1 MLIHLRLTELLY
13 LNTNIPVNSRVK
25 DRANLRRGLYFC
37 VLYVDIKNDNYSE
50 PQKYEV
56 RISINKGCRD
66 GIYAG
71 HGAGNM
77 QIENLINKST
87 DTKNTDTKTI
97 NDMTAGMRVSDYIKT
112 DSSDNMSKK
121 AAVVGSSNS
130 VDMSD
135 TIYARPQA
143 KNEAG
148 NNDGTDMAENLLND
162 MNQTSENRRNDMI
175 VTASTTTSDDY
186 KAAKDD
192 GYDVIVTETDK
203 IKAVLAKAGVD
214 ISIYGDDLSKEQLTD
229 ITGSQTEA
237 AMLVNQMKAYDIPA
251 TDDNIKAGT
260 DAIDRAKSL
269 TNISNETKAYLVR
282 NNMNPTVSNVYKATY
297 SSSQVQNYKQ
307 KVGITDNVKQLYDDN
322 QYGDKGAESQGK
334 ISDELFEELKPQ
346 LKQILE
352 EVHIDSSDENLNQCR
367 WLIDED
373 IAVTPDNVLLANQID
388 GITAAGENV
397 SSDFYARAVTEA
409 LAMGKKAADATMSQ
423 DGLTFDMA
431 KKACDVLGEA
441 TADDI
446 VTLESDNIPVTIEN
460 LSKLIAARGKDSA
473 ASQVSANK
481 AADNQITDSR
491 EARLVTAQRKLEEA
505 RLSMTAEANLSLIKK
520 GVSIDTEP
528 IERVVELLKQQE
540 NKYYGALFGDS
551 SVEASDD
558 RVRMYNNV
566 CDIFNQM
573 KQQPAY
579 VLTLESADDTV
590 YELYTAGKAMK
601 QSLEAAAS
609 GYETLMTSPRAD
621 MGDSISKAFQNVDDI
636 LKELQ
641 IDTSE
646 SNRRAVRILAYNST
660 DITEDNI
667 KQIKSVDEQVQ
678 RAFSDMTPAV
688 TIEMIKRGISPL
700 DMSMSDISDTARRI
714 KSENPDERDEK
725 FSEFLWKLE
734 KKNEISEEERDSYIG
749 IYRLI
754 SQVEQSDG
762 AVIGSLVN
770 QGADITMKNLLTA
783 VRVRG
788 KSAMDYKVD
797 DTFAGVDSVSSGIKI
812 DSQIESAYH
821 TNCLRDVLDTLSP
834 EKMEFVQYDSW
845 LDMTPEQLRQAVY
858 EADDDNALSEQY
870 ATEQLRQFNQ
880 AVSAPENVYAF
891 LEKYDVKTTAVN
903 LMAAS
908 RLMKNPSETVRNLWE
923 RGDSATAR
931 ALLDETLRRFS
942 ESVKN
947 PKELAQAQE
956 TLADTAEHVMDSM
969 IIEDRHTGS
978 IDLRQ
983 MKLLCSQLRI
993 ASNMSRQEN
1002 YIVPIETADGVTG
1015 MKLRIVRGEDKKG
1028 LVDIFLEDKKCGRVA
1043 AYFEAKEN
1051 SVSAMIVTD
1060 DEQTKK
1066 LFEDNITMFEA
1077 GISDGEQRV
1086 RIDVALEH
1094 DISAK
1099 ESKMSDM
1106 KSNTESDN
1114 ETKKQLD
1121 GSESVQTT
1129 RLYHIAEQFIVN
1141 VQRVIAQDSL

>member
-1 MLIHLRLTELLY
+1 
-13 LNTNIPVNSRVK
+13 
-25 DRANLRRGLYFC
+25 
-37 VLYVDIKNDNYSE
+37 
-50 PQKYEV
+50 
-56 RISINKGCRD
+56 
-66 GIYAG
+66 
-71 HGAGNM
+71 M

-148 NNDGTDMAENLLND
+148 NKDGTDMAENLLND

-214 ISIYGDDLSKEQLTD
+214 ISIYGDDLSREQLTD

-251 TDDNIKAGT
+251 TDDNIKAGI
-260 DAIDRAKSL
+260 DAIDQAKSL

-322 QYGDKGAESQGK
+322 QYGDKGAGSQEK

-352 EVHIDSSDENLNQCR
+352 EAHIDSSDENLNQCR

-409 LAMGKKAADATMSQ
+409 LAMGKKATDATMSQ

-446 VTLESDNIPVTIEN
+446 VTLESDNMPVTIEN

-473 ASQVSANK
+473 ASQASANK
-481 AADNQITDSR
+481 ALDNQITDSR

-540 NKYYGALFGDS
+540 NKYYGALFGES

-579 VLTLESADDTV
+579 VLTMESSDDTV

-678 RAFSDMTPAV
+678 RALNDMTPAV

-797 DTFAGVDSVSSGIKI
+797 DTFAGVDSVSRGIKI

-858 EADDDNALSEQY
+858 EADEDNALSEQY

-880 AVSAPENVYAF
+880 AVSVPENVYAF

-908 RLMKNPSETVRNLWE
+908 RLMKNPSEAVRNLWE

-1015 MKLRIVRGEDKKG
+1015 MKLSIVRGEDKKG
-1028 LVDIFLEDKKCGRVA
+1028 MVDIFLEDKKCGRVA

-1141 VQRVIAQDSL
+1141 AQRVIAQDSL

>member
-1 MLIHLRLTELLY
+1 
-13 LNTNIPVNSRVK
+13 
-25 DRANLRRGLYFC
+25 
-37 VLYVDIKNDNYSE
+37 
-50 PQKYEV
+50 
-56 RISINKGCRD
+56 
-66 GIYAG
+66 
-71 HGAGNM
+71 M

-214 ISIYGDDLSKEQLTD
+214 ISIYGDDLSREQLTD

-297 SSSQVQNYKQ
+297 SNSQVQNYKQ
-307 KVGITDNVKQLYDDN
+307 KVGITDNVKQLY
-322 QYGDKGAESQGK
+322 
-334 ISDELFEELKPQ
+334 EELKPQ

-352 EVHIDSSDENLNQCR
+352 EAHIDSSDENLNQCR

-431 KKACDVLGEA
+431 REVCDVLGEA

-446 VTLESDNIPVTIEN
+446 VTLESDNMPVTIEN

-473 ASQVSANK
+473 ATQASANK
-481 AADNQITDSR
+481 VVDNQITDSR

-540 NKYYGALFGDS
+540 NKYYGALFGES

-601 QSLEAAAS
+601 QSLEAAS

-660 DITEDNI
+660 NITEENI

-688 TIEMIKRGISPL
+688 TLEMIKRGISPL

-783 VRVRG
+783 VRTRG
-788 KSAMDYKVD
+788 KSTMDYKVD
-797 DTFAGVDSVSSGIKI
+797 DTFAGVEGVSKGARI
-812 DSQIESAYH
+812 DEQIESAYH

-834 EKMEFVQYDSW
+834 EKMEFVQDDSW
-845 LDMTPEQLRQAVY
+845 LEMTPEQLRQAVY
-858 EADDDNALSEQY
+858 EADEDNTLSEQY

-880 AVSAPENVYAF
+880 AVSVPESVYAF

-908 RLMKNPSETVRNLWE
+908 RLMKNPSEAVRNLWE

-1099 ESKMSDM
+1099 EPMASDT
-1106 KSNTESDN
+1106 KSATES
-1114 ETKKQLD
+1114 EKQLD
-1121 GSESVQTT
+1121 GSERVQTT

>member
-1 MLIHLRLTELLY
+1 
-13 LNTNIPVNSRVK
+13 
-25 DRANLRRGLYFC
+25 
-37 VLYVDIKNDNYSE
+37 
-50 PQKYEV
+50 
-56 RISINKGCRD
+56 
-66 GIYAG
+66 
-71 HGAGNM
+71 M

-214 ISIYGDDLSKEQLTD
+214 ISIYGDDLSREQLTD

-322 QYGDKGAESQGK
+322 QYGDKGAGSQGK

-346 LKQILE
+346 LKQILNE
-352 EVHIDSSDENLNQCR
+352 NHIDGSDENLNQCR

-373 IAVTPDNVLLANQID
+373 IAVTPDNVLLTNQID

-431 KKACDVLGEA
+431 KKVCDVLGEA
-441 TADDI
+441 TAEDI
-446 VTLESDNIPVTIEN
+446 VTLESDNMPVTIEN

-473 ASQVSANK
+473 ASQASENK
-481 AADNQITDSR
+481 ALDNQITDSR
-491 EARLVTAQRKLEEA
+491 DARLVTAQRKLEEA

-540 NKYYGALFGDS
+540 NKYYGALFGES

-660 DITEDNI
+660 DITEENI

-688 TIEMIKRGISPL
+688 TLEMIKRGISPL
-700 DMSMSDISDTARRI
+700 DMSMSDISDTARQI

-783 VRVRG
+783 VRTRG
-788 KSAMDYKVD
+788 KSTMDYKVD
-797 DTFAGVDSVSSGIKI
+797 DTFAGVEGVSKGARI
-812 DSQIESAYH
+812 DEQIESAYH

-834 EKMEFVQYDSW
+834 EKMEFVQDDSW
-845 LDMTPEQLRQAVY
+845 LEMTPEQLRQAVY
-858 EADDDNALSEQY
+858 EADEDNTLSEQY

-880 AVSAPENVYAF
+880 AVSVPESVYAF

-908 RLMKNPSETVRNLWE
+908 RLMKNPSEAVRNLWE
-923 RGDSATAR
+923 RGNSATAK

-969 IIEDRHTGS
+969 IIEDRRTGS
-978 IDLRQ
+978 LDIRQ

-1015 MKLRIVRGEDKKG
+1015 MKLSIVRGEDKKG

-1043 AYFEAKEN
+1043 AFFEAKEN

-1066 LFEDNITMFEA
+1066 LFEDNITTFES
-1077 GISDGEQRV
+1077 GISDGEQSV
-1086 RIDVALEH
+1086 HIDVALEH

-1121 GSESVQTT
+1121 GSERVQTT

>member
-1 MLIHLRLTELLY
+1 MDNIVEGSETMNIQKFTQKSIEAVNDCEKLAYDYGNQEIEQEHLLVALLSQEDGLIPKLIDKMEINVEHFTENAKRHLAARTKVSGSSAQVYVGNDLNKVLIHAEDEAKAMGDEYVSVEHLFLCLLKYPNKAMKELIKEYGLTRDRFLTALSTVRGNQKVTSDNPEATYDTLEKYGYDMVERARQQKLD
-13 LNTNIPVNSRVK
+13 PVIGRDDEIRNV
-25 DRANLRRGLYFC
+25 
-37 VLYVDIKNDNYSE
+37 
-50 PQKYEV
+50 V
-56 RISINKGCRD
+56 RILSRK
-66 GIYAG
+66 
-71 HGAGNM
+71 
-77 QIENLINKST
+77 
-87 DTKNTDTKTI
+87 TKNNPVLIGEPGVGKT
-97 NDMTAGMRVSDYIKT
+97 
-112 DSSDNMSKK
+112 
-121 AAVVGSSNS
+121 AVVEGLAQRIVKGDVPEGLKDKKLFALDMGSL
-130 VDMSD
+130 
-135 TIYARPQA
+135 IAGA
-143 KNEAG
+143 KYRGEF
-148 NNDGTDMAENLLND
+148 EERL
-162 MNQTSENRRNDMI
+162 
-175 VTASTTTSDDY
+175 
-186 KAAKDD
+186 
-192 GYDVIVTETDK
+192 
-203 IKAVLAKAGVD
+203 KAVLEEVKASEGQIILFIDELHTIVGAGKTDGAMDAGQLLKPMLARGELHCVGATTLDEYREYIEKDAALERRFQPVMVD
-214 ISIYGDDLSKEQLTD
+214 EPTVEDTISILRGLKDRYEVFHGVKITDSALVTAAVLSNRYITD
-229 ITGSQTEA
+229 RF
-237 AMLVNQMKAYDIPA
+237 LPDK
-251 TDDNIKAGT
+251 
-260 DAIDRAKSL
+260 AIDLVDEACAMIKTELDSMPAELDEQNRKIMQL
-269 TNISNETKAYLVR
+269 EIEETALKKETDHL
-282 NNMNPTVSNVYKATY
+282 
-297 SSSQVQNYKQ
+297 SQ
-307 KVGITDNVKQLYDDN
+307 
-322 QYGDKGAESQGK
+322 
-334 ISDELFEELKPQ
+334 
-346 LKQILE
+346 
-352 EVHIDSSDENLNQCR
+352 
-367 WLIDED
+367 
-373 IAVTPDNVLLANQID
+373 
-388 GITAAGENV
+388 
-397 SSDFYARAVTEA
+397 
-409 LAMGKKAADATMSQ
+409 
-423 DGLTFDMA
+423 
-431 KKACDVLGEA
+431 
-441 TADDI
+441 
-446 VTLESDNIPVTIEN
+446 
-460 LSKLIAARGKDSA
+460 
-473 ASQVSANK
+473 
-481 AADNQITDSR
+481 DSR

-540 NKYYGALFGDS
+540 NKYYGALFGES

-601 QSLEAAAS
+601 QSLEAVAS

-797 DTFAGVDSVSSGIKI
+797 DTFAGVDSVSRGIKI

-834 EKMEFVQYDSW
+834 EKMEFVQDDSW
-845 LDMTPEQLRQAVY
+845 LEMTPEQLRQAVY
-858 EADDDNALSEQY
+858 EANEDNALSEQY

-908 RLMKNPSETVRNLWE
+908 RLMKNPSEAVRNLWE

-1099 ESKMSDM
+1099 ESKMSD
-1106 KSNTESDN
+1106 N

>member
-1 MLIHLRLTELLY
+1 
-13 LNTNIPVNSRVK
+13 
-25 DRANLRRGLYFC
+25 
-37 VLYVDIKNDNYSE
+37 
-50 PQKYEV
+50 
-56 RISINKGCRD
+56 
-66 GIYAG
+66 
-71 HGAGNM
+71 M

-214 ISIYGDDLSKEQLTD
+214 ISIYGDDLSREQLTD

-322 QYGDKGAESQGK
+322 QYGDKGAGSRGK

-352 EVHIDSSDENLNQCR
+352 EAHIDSSDENLNQCR

-373 IAVTPDNVLLANQID
+373 IAVTPDNVLLANQVDCIN
-388 GITAAGENV
+388 AAGENV

-409 LAMGKKAADATMSQ
+409 LAMGKKATDATMSQ
-423 DGLTFDMA
+423 DALTFDMA

-473 ASQVSANK
+473 ASQASANK

-540 NKYYGALFGDS
+540 NKYYGALFGES

-621 MGDSISKAFQNVDDI
+621 MGDSMSKAFQNVDDI

-700 DMSMSDISDTARRI
+700 DMSMSDISETARRI

-734 KKNEISEEERDSYIG
+734 KKNEISEKERDSYIG

-797 DTFAGVDSVSSGIKI
+797 DTFAGVDSVSRGIKI

-834 EKMEFVQYDSW
+834 EKMEFVQDDSW
-845 LDMTPEQLRQAVY
+845 LEMTPEQLRQAVY
-858 EADDDNALSEQY
+858 EANEDNALSEQY

-880 AVSAPENVYAF
+880 AVSVPENVYAF

-908 RLMKNPSETVRNLWE
+908 RLMKNPSEAVRNLWE

-1015 MKLRIVRGEDKKG
+1015 MKLSIVRGEDKKG
-1028 LVDIFLEDKKCGRVA
+1028 MVDIFLEDKKCGRVA

>member
-1 MLIHLRLTELLY
+1 
-13 LNTNIPVNSRVK
+13 
-25 DRANLRRGLYFC
+25 
-37 VLYVDIKNDNYSE
+37 
-50 PQKYEV
+50 
-56 RISINKGCRD
+56 
-66 GIYAG
+66 
-71 HGAGNM
+71 M

-148 NNDGTDMAENLLND
+148 NNDDTDMAENLLND

-908 RLMKNPSETVRNLWE
+908 RLMKNPSEAVRNLWE

-1015 MKLRIVRGEDKKG
+1015 MKLSIVRGEDKKG
-1028 LVDIFLEDKKCGRVA
+1028 MVDIFLEDKKCGRVA

>member
-1 MLIHLRLTELLY
+1 
-13 LNTNIPVNSRVK
+13 
-25 DRANLRRGLYFC
+25 
-37 VLYVDIKNDNYSE
+37 
-50 PQKYEV
+50 
-56 RISINKGCRD
+56 
-66 GIYAG
+66 
-71 HGAGNM
+71 M

-214 ISIYGDDLSKEQLTD
+214 ISIYGDDLSRQQLTD

-260 DAIDRAKSL
+260 DAIDRAKSI

-307 KVGITDNVKQLYDDN
+307 KVGITDNVKQLY
-322 QYGDKGAESQGK
+322 
-334 ISDELFEELKPQ
+334 EELKPQ

-352 EVHIDSSDENLNQCR
+352 EAHIDSSDENLNQCR

-431 KKACDVLGEA
+431 REVCDVLSEA
-441 TADDI
+441 TAEDI
-446 VTLESDNIPVTIEN
+446 VTLESDNMPVTIEN
-460 LSKLIAARGKDSA
+460 LSKLIAARGKDGA
-473 ASQVSANK
+473 ASQASANK
-481 AADNQITDSR
+481 ALDNQITDSR

-540 NKYYGALFGDS
+540 NKYYGALFGES

-579 VLTLESADDTV
+579 VLTLESSDDTV

-601 QSLEAAAS
+601 QSLEAAS

-641 IDTSE
+641 IETSE

-660 DITEDNI
+660 NITEENI
-667 KQIKSVDEQVQ
+667 KQIKSIDEQVQ

-688 TIEMIKRGISPL
+688 TLEMIKRGISPL
-700 DMSMSDISDTARRI
+700 DMSMSDISDTARQI
-714 KSENPDERDEK
+714 KSENHDERDEK

-797 DTFAGVDSVSSGIKI
+797 DTFAGVDSVSRGIKI
-812 DSQIESAYH
+812 DSQIESAYQA
-821 TNCLRDVLDTLSP
+821 NCLRDVLDTLSP
-834 EKMEFVQYDSW
+834 EKMEFVQDDSW
-845 LDMTPEQLRQAVY
+845 LEMTPEQLRQAVY
-858 EADDDNALSEQY
+858 EADEDNTLSEQY

-880 AVSAPENVYAF
+880 AVSVPENVYAF

-908 RLMKNPSETVRNLWE
+908 RLMKNPSEAVRNLWE

-931 ALLDETLRRFS
+931 ALLDETPRRFS

-978 IDLRQ
+978 IDIRQ

-1121 GSESVQTT
+1121 GGESVQTT

>member
-1 MLIHLRLTELLY
+1 
-13 LNTNIPVNSRVK
+13 
-25 DRANLRRGLYFC
+25 
-37 VLYVDIKNDNYSE
+37 
-50 PQKYEV
+50 
-56 RISINKGCRD
+56 
-66 GIYAG
+66 
-71 HGAGNM
+71 M

-148 NNDGTDMAENLLND
+148 NKDGTDMAENLLND

-214 ISIYGDDLSKEQLTD
+214 ISIYGDDLSREQLTD

-282 NNMNPTVSNVYKATY
+282 NNMNPTISNVYKATY

-322 QYGDKGAESQGK
+322 QYGDKGAGSQGK

-346 LKQILE
+346 LKQILDDA
-352 EVHIDSSDENLNQCR
+352 HIDSSDENLNQCR

-397 SSDFYARAVTEA
+397 GSDFYARAVTEA
-409 LAMGKKAADATMSQ
+409 LAMGKKATDATMSQ

-446 VTLESDNIPVTIEN
+446 VTLESDNMPVTIEN

-473 ASQVSANK
+473 ASQASANK
-481 AADNQITDSR
+481 ALDNQITDSR

-528 IERVVELLKQQE
+528 IERVVELLRQQE
-540 NKYYGALFGDS
+540 NKYYGALFGES

-678 RAFSDMTPAV
+678 RAFSDMTPAL
-688 TIEMIKRGISPL
+688 TLEMIKRGISPL
-700 DMSMSDISDTARRI
+700 DMSMSDISDTARQI

-797 DTFAGVDSVSSGIKI
+797 DTFAGVDSVSRGIKI

-834 EKMEFVQYDSW
+834 EKMEFVKYDSW

-858 EADDDNALSEQY
+858 EANEDSALSEQY
-870 ATEQLRQFNQ
+870 ATEKLRQFNQ

-891 LEKYDVKTTAVN
+891 LEKYDVKTTAEN

-908 RLMKNPSETVRNLWE
+908 RLMKNPSEAVRNLWE

-978 IDLRQ
+978 IDIRQ

-1015 MKLRIVRGEDKKG
+1015 MKLSIVRGEDKKG

-1099 ESKMSDM
+1099 ESKMSD
-1106 KSNTESDN
+1106 N

-1141 VQRVIAQDSL
+1141 AQRVIAQDSL

>member
-1 MLIHLRLTELLY
+1 
-13 LNTNIPVNSRVK
+13 
-25 DRANLRRGLYFC
+25 
-37 VLYVDIKNDNYSE
+37 
-50 PQKYEV
+50 
-56 RISINKGCRD
+56 
-66 GIYAG
+66 
-71 HGAGNM
+71 M

-97 NDMTAGMRVSDYIKT
+97 NDMTAGMRISDYIKT

-214 ISIYGDDLSKEQLTD
+214 ISIYGDDLSREQLTD

-260 DAIDRAKSL
+260 DAIDRAKSI

-307 KVGITDNVKQLYDDN
+307 KVGITDNVKQLY
-322 QYGDKGAESQGK
+322 
-334 ISDELFEELKPQ
+334 EELKPQ

-352 EVHIDSSDENLNQCR
+352 EAHIDSSDENLNQCR

-431 KKACDVLGEA
+431 REVCDVLSEA
-441 TADDI
+441 TAEDI
-446 VTLESDNIPVTIEN
+446 VTLESDNMPVTIEN
-460 LSKLIAARGKDSA
+460 LSKLIAARGKDGA
-473 ASQVSANK
+473 ASQASANK
-481 AADNQITDSR
+481 ALDNQITDSR

-540 NKYYGALFGDS
+540 NKYYGALFGES

-579 VLTLESADDTV
+579 VLTLESSDDTV

-601 QSLEAAAS
+601 QSLEAAS

-641 IDTSE
+641 IETSE

-660 DITEDNI
+660 NITEENI
-667 KQIKSVDEQVQ
+667 KQIKSIDEQVQ

-688 TIEMIKRGISPL
+688 TLEMIKRGISPL
-700 DMSMSDISDTARRI
+700 DMSMSDISDTARQI
-714 KSENPDERDEK
+714 KSENHDERDEK

-797 DTFAGVDSVSSGIKI
+797 DTFAGVDSVSRGIKI
-812 DSQIESAYH
+812 DSQIESAYQA
-821 TNCLRDVLDTLSP
+821 NCLRDVLDTLSP
-834 EKMEFVQYDSW
+834 EKMEFVQDDSW

-858 EADDDNALSEQY
+858 EADEDNTLSEQY

-880 AVSAPENVYAF
+880 AVSVPENVYAF

-908 RLMKNPSETVRNLWE
+908 RLMKNPSEAVRNLWE

-978 IDLRQ
+978 IDIRQ

-1121 GSESVQTT
+1121 GGESVQTT

>member
-1 MLIHLRLTELLY
+1 
-13 LNTNIPVNSRVK
+13 
-25 DRANLRRGLYFC
+25 
-37 VLYVDIKNDNYSE
+37 
-50 PQKYEV
+50 
-56 RISINKGCRD
+56 
-66 GIYAG
+66 
-71 HGAGNM
+71 M

-135 TIYARPQA
+135 TIYARPQV

-214 ISIYGDDLSKEQLTD
+214 ISIYGDDLSREQLTD

-260 DAIDRAKSL
+260 DAIDRAKSI

-322 QYGDKGAESQGK
+322 QYGDKGAGSQGK
-334 ISDELFEELKPQ
+334 ISDELFDELKPQ

-352 EVHIDSSDENLNQCR
+352 EAHIDSSDENLNQCR

-409 LAMGKKAADATMSQ
+409 LAMGKKATDATMSQ

-473 ASQVSANK
+473 ASQASANK

-700 DMSMSDISDTARRI
+700 DMSMSDISETARRI
-714 KSENPDERDEK
+714 KSENPDEKDEK

-797 DTFAGVDSVSSGIKI
+797 DTFAGVDSVSRGIKI

-858 EADDDNALSEQY
+858 EADEDSALSEQY
-870 ATEQLRQFNQ
+870 ATEKLRQFNQ
-880 AVSAPENVYAF
+880 AVSAHENVYAF

-908 RLMKNPSETVRNLWE
+908 RLMKNPSEAVRNLWE

-1015 MKLRIVRGEDKKG
+1015 MKLRIVRGEDKRG

-1099 ESKMSDM
+1099 ESKMSD
-1106 KSNTESDN
+1106 N

>member
-1 MLIHLRLTELLY
+1 
-13 LNTNIPVNSRVK
+13 
-25 DRANLRRGLYFC
+25 
-37 VLYVDIKNDNYSE
+37 
-50 PQKYEV
+50 
-56 RISINKGCRD
+56 
-66 GIYAG
+66 
-71 HGAGNM
+71 M

-97 NDMTAGMRVSDYIKT
+97 NDMTTGMRVSDYIKT

-148 NNDGTDMAENLLND
+148 NSDDTDMAENLLND

-307 KVGITDNVKQLYDDN
+307 KVGITDNVKQLY
-322 QYGDKGAESQGK
+322 
-334 ISDELFEELKPQ
+334 EELKPQ

-352 EVHIDSSDENLNQCR
+352 EAHIDSSDENLNQCR

-431 KKACDVLGEA
+431 REVCDVLSEA
-441 TADDI
+441 TAEDI
-446 VTLESDNIPVTIEN
+446 VTLESDNMPVTIEN
-460 LSKLIAARGKDSA
+460 LSKLIAARGKDGA
-473 ASQVSANK
+473 ASQASANK
-481 AADNQITDSR
+481 ALDNQITDSR

-540 NKYYGALFGDS
+540 NKYYGALFGES

-579 VLTLESADDTV
+579 VLTLESSDDTV

-601 QSLEAAAS
+601 QSLEAAS

-641 IDTSE
+641 IETSE

-660 DITEDNI
+660 NITEENI
-667 KQIKSVDEQVQ
+667 KQIKSIDEQVQ

-688 TIEMIKRGISPL
+688 TLEMIKRGISPL
-700 DMSMSDISDTARRI
+700 DMSMSDISDTARQI
-714 KSENPDERDEK
+714 KSENHDERDEK

-797 DTFAGVDSVSSGIKI
+797 DTFAGVDSVSRGIKI
-812 DSQIESAYH
+812 DSQIESAYQA
-821 TNCLRDVLDTLSP
+821 NCLRDVLDTLSP
-834 EKMEFVQYDSW
+834 EKMEFVQDDSW
-845 LDMTPEQLRQAVY
+845 LEMTPEQLRQAVY
-858 EADDDNALSEQY
+858 EADEDNTLSEQY

-880 AVSAPENVYAF
+880 AVSVPENVYAF

-908 RLMKNPSETVRNLWE
+908 RLMKNPSEAVRNLWE

-978 IDLRQ
+978 IDIRQ

-1121 GSESVQTT
+1121 GGESVQTT

>member
-1 MLIHLRLTELLY
+1 
-13 LNTNIPVNSRVK
+13 
-25 DRANLRRGLYFC
+25 
-37 VLYVDIKNDNYSE
+37 
-50 PQKYEV
+50 
-56 RISINKGCRD
+56 
-66 GIYAG
+66 
-71 HGAGNM
+71 M

-214 ISIYGDDLSKEQLTD
+214 ISIYGDDLSREQLTD

-260 DAIDRAKSL
+260 DAIDRAKSI

-307 KVGITDNVKQLYDDN
+307 KVGITDNVKQLY
-322 QYGDKGAESQGK
+322 
-334 ISDELFEELKPQ
+334 EELKPQ

-352 EVHIDSSDENLNQCR
+352 EAHIDSSDENLNQCR

-431 KKACDVLGEA
+431 REVCDVLSEA
-441 TADDI
+441 TAEDI
-446 VTLESDNIPVTIEN
+446 VTLESDNMPVTIEN
-460 LSKLIAARGKDSA
+460 LSKLIAARGKDGA
-473 ASQVSANK
+473 ASQASANK
-481 AADNQITDSR
+481 ALDNQITDSR

-540 NKYYGALFGDS
+540 NKYYGALFGES

-579 VLTLESADDTV
+579 VLTLESSDDTV

-601 QSLEAAAS
+601 QSLEAAS

-641 IDTSE
+641 IETSE

-660 DITEDNI
+660 NITEENI
-667 KQIKSVDEQVQ
+667 KQIKSIDEQVQ

-688 TIEMIKRGISPL
+688 TLEMIKRGISPL
-700 DMSMSDISDTARRI
+700 DMSMSDISDTARQI
-714 KSENPDERDEK
+714 KSENHDERDEK

-797 DTFAGVDSVSSGIKI
+797 DTFAGVDSVSRGIKI
-812 DSQIESAYH
+812 DSQIESAYQA
-821 TNCLRDVLDTLSP
+821 NCLRDVLDTLSP
-834 EKMEFVQYDSW
+834 EKMEFVQDDSW
-845 LDMTPEQLRQAVY
+845 LEMTPEQLRQAVY
-858 EADDDNALSEQY
+858 EADEDNTLSEQY

-880 AVSAPENVYAF
+880 AVSVPENVYAF

-908 RLMKNPSETVRNLWE
+908 RLMKNPSEAVRNLWE
-923 RGDSATAR
+923 HGDSATAR

-969 IIEDRHTGS
+969 IIEDRRTGS
-978 IDLRQ
+978 LDIRQ

-993 ASNMSRQEN
+993 ASSMSRQEN

-1015 MKLRIVRGEDKKG
+1015 MKLSIVRGEDKKG

-1141 VQRVIAQDSL
+1141 AQRVIAQDSL

>member
-1 MLIHLRLTELLY
+1 
-13 LNTNIPVNSRVK
+13 
-25 DRANLRRGLYFC
+25 
-37 VLYVDIKNDNYSE
+37 
-50 PQKYEV
+50 
-56 RISINKGCRD
+56 
-66 GIYAG
+66 
-71 HGAGNM
+71 M

-214 ISIYGDDLSKEQLTD
+214 ISIYGDDLSREQLTD

-260 DAIDRAKSL
+260 DAIDRAKSI

-307 KVGITDNVKQLYDDN
+307 KVGITDNVKQLY
-322 QYGDKGAESQGK
+322 
-334 ISDELFEELKPQ
+334 EELKPQ

-352 EVHIDSSDENLNQCR
+352 EAHIDSSDENLNQCR

-431 KKACDVLGEA
+431 REVCDVLSEA
-441 TADDI
+441 TAEDI
-446 VTLESDNIPVTIEN
+446 VTLESDNMPVTIEN
-460 LSKLIAARGKDSA
+460 LSKLIAARGKDGA
-473 ASQVSANK
+473 ASQASANK
-481 AADNQITDSR
+481 ALDNQITDSR

-540 NKYYGALFGDS
+540 NKYYGALFGES

-579 VLTLESADDTV
+579 VLTLESSDDTV

-601 QSLEAAAS
+601 QSLEAAS

-641 IDTSE
+641 IETSE

-660 DITEDNI
+660 NITEENI
-667 KQIKSVDEQVQ
+667 KQIKSIDEQVQ

-688 TIEMIKRGISPL
+688 TLEMIKRGISPL
-700 DMSMSDISDTARRI
+700 DMSMSDISDTARQI
-714 KSENPDERDEK
+714 KSENHDERDEK

-797 DTFAGVDSVSSGIKI
+797 DTFAGVDSVSRGIKI
-812 DSQIESAYH
+812 DSQIESAYQA
-821 TNCLRDVLDTLSP
+821 NCLRDVLDTLSP
-834 EKMEFVQYDSW
+834 EKMEFVQDDSW
-845 LDMTPEQLRQAVY
+845 LEMTPEQLRQAVY
-858 EADDDNALSEQY
+858 EADEDNTLSEQY

-880 AVSAPENVYAF
+880 AVSVPENVYAF

-908 RLMKNPSETVRNLWE
+908 RLMKNPSEAVRNLWE

-969 IIEDRHTGS
+969 IIEDRRTGS
-978 IDLRQ
+978 LDIRQ

-1015 MKLRIVRGEDKKG
+1015 MKLSIVRGEDKKG

-1066 LFEDNITMFEA
+1066 LFEDNITTFES
-1077 GISDGEQRV
+1077 GISDGEQSV
-1086 RIDVALEH
+1086 HIDVALEH

-1099 ESKMSDM
+1099 EPMASDT
-1106 KSNTESDN
+1106 KSATES
-1114 ETKKQLD
+1114 EKQPD
-1121 GSESVQTT
+1121 GSERVQTT

>member
-1 MLIHLRLTELLY
+1 MSIY
-13 LNTNIPVNSRVK
+13 K
-25 DRANLRRGLYFC
+25 
-37 VLYVDIKNDNYSE
+37 KDNYSE

-66 GIYAG
+66 GIYAR

-148 NNDGTDMAENLLND
+148 NNDDTDMAENLLND

-214 ISIYGDDLSKEQLTD
+214 ISIYGDDLSRQQLTD

-297 SSSQVQNYKQ
+297 SSSQVQNFKQ

-322 QYGDKGAESQGK
+322 QYGDKGAGSQGK

-346 LKQILE
+346 LKQILDDA
-352 EVHIDSSDENLNQCR
+352 HIDSSDENLNQCR

-409 LAMGKKAADATMSQ
+409 LAMGKKATDATMSQ

-441 TADDI
+441 TAEDI

-460 LSKLIAARGKDSA
+460 LSKLIAARGRDSA
-473 ASQVSANK
+473 ASQASANK

-528 IERVVELLKQQE
+528 IERVVEMLKQQE

-590 YELYTAGKAMK
+590 YELYTAGKEMK

-660 DITEDNI
+660 DITEENI

-678 RAFSDMTPAV
+678 RAFGDMTPAV
-688 TIEMIKRGISPL
+688 TLEMIKRGISPL
-700 DMSMSDISDTARRI
+700 DMSMSDISETARRI

-797 DTFAGVDSVSSGIKI
+797 DTFAGVDSVSRGIKI

-845 LDMTPEQLRQAVY
+845 LEMTPEQLRQAVY
-858 EADDDNALSEQY
+858 EANEDNALSEQY
-870 ATEQLRQFNQ
+870 ATEQLKKFNQ
-880 AVSAPENVYAF
+880 AVSVPENVYAF

-908 RLMKNPSETVRNLWE
+908 RLMKNPSEAVRNLWE

-978 IDLRQ
+978 IDIRQ

-1015 MKLRIVRGEDKKG
+1015 MKLSIVRGEDKKG
-1028 LVDIFLEDKKCGRVA
+1028 LVDIFLEDKKCGRVS

-1066 LFEDNITMFEA
+1066 LFEDNITTFESE
-1077 GISDGEQRV
+1077 ISDGEQSV
-1086 RIDVALEH
+1086 HIDVALEH

>member
-1 MLIHLRLTELLY
+1 
-13 LNTNIPVNSRVK
+13 
-25 DRANLRRGLYFC
+25 
-37 VLYVDIKNDNYSE
+37 
-50 PQKYEV
+50 
-56 RISINKGCRD
+56 
-66 GIYAG
+66 
-71 HGAGNM
+71 M

-143 KNEAG
+143 KNEAR

-214 ISIYGDDLSKEQLTD
+214 ISIYGDDLSREQLTD

-322 QYGDKGAESQGK
+322 QYGDKGAGSQGK

-352 EVHIDSSDENLNQCR
+352 EAHIDSSDENLNQCR

-431 KKACDVLGEA
+431 KKACDVLAEA

-446 VTLESDNIPVTIEN
+446 VTLESDNMPVTIEN

-473 ASQVSANK
+473 ASQASANK
-481 AADNQITDSR
+481 ALDNQIADSR

-540 NKYYGALFGDS
+540 NKYYGALFGES

-714 KSENPDERDEK
+714 KSENLDERDEK

-797 DTFAGVDSVSSGIKI
+797 DTFAGVEGVSKGARI
-812 DSQIESAYH
+812 DEQIESAYH

-845 LDMTPEQLRQAVY
+845 LEMTPEQLRQAVY
-858 EADDDNALSEQY
+858 EADEDNTLSEQY
-870 ATEQLRQFNQ
+870 ATEQLKKFNQ
-880 AVSAPENVYAF
+880 AVSVPENVYAF

-908 RLMKNPSETVRNLWE
+908 RLMKNPSEAVRNLWE
-923 RGDSATAR
+923 RGESATAR

-978 IDLRQ
+978 IDIRQ

-1015 MKLRIVRGEDKKG
+1015 MKLSIVRGEDKKG

-1099 ESKMSDM
+1099 ESKMSD
-1106 KSNTESDN
+1106 N
-1114 ETKKQLD
+1114 EIEKQLD

>member
-1 MLIHLRLTELLY
+1 MSIY
-13 LNTNIPVNSRVK
+13 K
-25 DRANLRRGLYFC
+25 
-37 VLYVDIKNDNYSE
+37 KDNYSE

-148 NNDGTDMAENLLND
+148 NKAGTDMAENLLND

-214 ISIYGDDLSKEQLTD
+214 ISIYGDDLSREQLTD

-260 DAIDRAKSL
+260 DAIDQAKSL

-282 NNMNPTVSNVYKATY
+282 NNMNPTISNVYKATY

-307 KVGITDNVKQLYDDN
+307 KVEITDNVKQLYDDN
-322 QYGDKGAESQGK
+322 QYGDKGAGSQGK

-346 LKQILE
+346 LKQILDE
-352 EVHIDSSDENLNQCR
+352 AHIDSSDENLNQCR

-460 LSKLIAARGKDSA
+460 LSKLIAARDKDSA
-473 ASQVSANK
+473 ASQGSANK
-481 AADNQITDSR
+481 ALDNQITDSR

-505 RLSMTAEANLSLIKK
+505 RLAMTAEANLSLIKK

-528 IERVVELLKQQE
+528 IERVVELLRQQE
-540 NKYYGALFGDS
+540 NKYYGALFGES

-579 VLTLESADDTV
+579 VLTLESSDDTV

-601 QSLEAAAS
+601 QSLEAAS

-660 DITEDNI
+660 NITEENI

-688 TIEMIKRGISPL
+688 TLEMIKRGISPL
-700 DMSMSDISDTARRI
+700 DMSMSDISETARRI

-797 DTFAGVDSVSSGIKI
+797 DTFAGVDSVSRGIKI

-858 EADDDNALSEQY
+858 EANEDNALSEQY

-880 AVSAPENVYAF
+880 AVSVPENVYAF

-908 RLMKNPSETVRNLWE
+908 RLMKNPSEAVRNLWK

-1121 GSESVQTT
+1121 GGESVQTT

>member
-1 MLIHLRLTELLY
+1 
-13 LNTNIPVNSRVK
+13 
-25 DRANLRRGLYFC
+25 
-37 VLYVDIKNDNYSE
+37 
-50 PQKYEV
+50 
-56 RISINKGCRD
+56 
-66 GIYAG
+66 
-71 HGAGNM
+71 M

-214 ISIYGDDLSKEQLTD
+214 ISIYGDDLSREQLTD

-307 KVGITDNVKQLYDDN
+307 KVGITDNVKQLY
-322 QYGDKGAESQGK
+322 
-334 ISDELFEELKPQ
+334 EELKPQ

-352 EVHIDSSDENLNQCR
+352 EAHIDSSDENLNQCR

-431 KKACDVLGEA
+431 REVCDVLSEA
-441 TADDI
+441 TAEDI
-446 VTLESDNIPVTIEN
+446 VTLESDNMPVTIEN
-460 LSKLIAARGKDSA
+460 LSKLIAARGKDGA
-473 ASQVSANK
+473 ASQASANK
-481 AADNQITDSR
+481 ALDNQITDSR

-540 NKYYGALFGDS
+540 NKYYGALFGES

-579 VLTLESADDTV
+579 VLTLESSDDTV

-601 QSLEAAAS
+601 QSLEAAS

-641 IDTSE
+641 IETSE

-660 DITEDNI
+660 NITEENI
-667 KQIKSVDEQVQ
+667 KQIKSIDEQVQ

-688 TIEMIKRGISPL
+688 TLEMIKRGISPL
-700 DMSMSDISDTARRI
+700 DMSMSDISDTARQI
-714 KSENPDERDEK
+714 KSENHDERDEK

-797 DTFAGVDSVSSGIKI
+797 DTFAGVDSVSRGIKI
-812 DSQIESAYH
+812 DSQIESAYQA
-821 TNCLRDVLDTLSP
+821 NCLRDVLDTLSP
-834 EKMEFVQYDSW
+834 EKMEFVQDDSW
-845 LDMTPEQLRQAVY
+845 LEMTPEQLRQAVY
-858 EADDDNALSEQY
+858 EADEDNTLSEQY

-880 AVSAPENVYAF
+880 AVSVPENVYAF

-908 RLMKNPSETVRNLWE
+908 RLMKNPSEAVRNLWE

-978 IDLRQ
+978 IDIRQ

-1121 GSESVQTT
+1121 GGESVQTT

>member
-1 MLIHLRLTELLY
+1 
-13 LNTNIPVNSRVK
+13 
-25 DRANLRRGLYFC
+25 
-37 VLYVDIKNDNYSE
+37 
-50 PQKYEV
+50 
-56 RISINKGCRD
+56 
-66 GIYAG
+66 
-71 HGAGNM
+71 M

-148 NNDGTDMAENLLND
+148 NKDGTYMAENLLND

-186 KAAKDD
+186 KASKDD

-203 IKAVLAKAGVD
+203 IKAVLARAGVD
-214 ISIYGDDLSKEQLTD
+214 ISIYGDDLSRQQLTD

-260 DAIDRAKSL
+260 DAIDRAKSI

-307 KVGITDNVKQLYDDN
+307 KVGITDNVKQLY
-322 QYGDKGAESQGK
+322 
-334 ISDELFEELKPQ
+334 EELKPQ

-352 EVHIDSSDENLNQCR
+352 EAHIDSSDENLNQCR

-431 KKACDVLGEA
+431 REVCDVLSEA
-441 TADDI
+441 TAEDI
-446 VTLESDNIPVTIEN
+446 VTLESDNMLVTIEN
-460 LSKLIAARGKDSA
+460 LSKLIAARGKDGA
-473 ASQVSANK
+473 ASQASANK
-481 AADNQITDSR
+481 ALDNQITDSR

-540 NKYYGALFGDS
+540 NKYYGALFGES

-579 VLTLESADDTV
+579 VLTLESSDDTV

-601 QSLEAAAS
+601 QSLEAAS

-641 IDTSE
+641 IETSE

-660 DITEDNI
+660 NITEENI
-667 KQIKSVDEQVQ
+667 KQIKSIDEQVQ

-688 TIEMIKRGISPL
+688 TLEMIKRGISPL
-700 DMSMSDISDTARRI
+700 DMSMSDISDTARQI
-714 KSENPDERDEK
+714 KSENHDERDEK

-797 DTFAGVDSVSSGIKI
+797 DTFAGVDSVSRGIKI
-812 DSQIESAYH
+812 DSQIESAYQA
-821 TNCLRDVLDTLSP
+821 NCLRDVLDTLSP
-834 EKMEFVQYDSW
+834 EKMEFVQDDGW
-845 LDMTPEQLRQAVY
+845 LEMTPEQLRQAVY
-858 EADDDNALSEQY
+858 EADEDNTLSEQY

-880 AVSAPENVYAF
+880 AVSVPESVYAF

-908 RLMKNPSETVRNLWE
+908 RLMKNPSEAVRNLWE
-923 RGDSATAR
+923 RGNSATAK

-969 IIEDRHTGS
+969 IIEDRRTGS
-978 IDLRQ
+978 LDIRQ

-1015 MKLRIVRGEDKKG
+1015 MKLSIVRGEDKKG

-1066 LFEDNITMFEA
+1066 LFEDNITTFES

>member
-1 MLIHLRLTELLY
+1 
-13 LNTNIPVNSRVK
+13 
-25 DRANLRRGLYFC
+25 
-37 VLYVDIKNDNYSE
+37 
-50 PQKYEV
+50 
-56 RISINKGCRD
+56 
-66 GIYAG
+66 
-71 HGAGNM
+71 M

-214 ISIYGDDLSKEQLTD
+214 ISIYGDDLSREQLTD

-322 QYGDKGAESQGK
+322 QYGDKGAGSRGK

-352 EVHIDSSDENLNQCR
+352 EAHIDSSDENLNQCR

-373 IAVTPDNVLLANQID
+373 IAVTPDNVLLANQVDCIN
-388 GITAAGENV
+388 AAGENV

-409 LAMGKKAADATMSQ
+409 LAMGKKATEATMSQ

-473 ASQVSANK
+473 ASK
-481 AADNQITDSR
+481 ALSDKATDNQITDSR

-540 NKYYGALFGDS
+540 NKYYGALFGES

-579 VLTLESADDTV
+579 VLTLESANDTV

-700 DMSMSDISDTARRI
+700 DMSMSDISETARRI

-797 DTFAGVDSVSSGIKI
+797 DTFAGVDSVSRGIKI

-858 EADDDNALSEQY
+858 EANEDNALSEQY

-880 AVSAPENVYAF
+880 AVSVPENVYAF

-908 RLMKNPSETVRNLWE
+908 RLMKNPSEAVRNLWE

-1015 MKLRIVRGEDKKG
+1015 MKLSIVRGEDKKG
-1028 LVDIFLEDKKCGRVA
+1028 MVDIFLEDKKCGRVA

-1141 VQRVIAQDSL
+1141 AQRVIAQDSL

>member
-1 MLIHLRLTELLY
+1 
-13 LNTNIPVNSRVK
+13 
-25 DRANLRRGLYFC
+25 
-37 VLYVDIKNDNYSE
+37 
-50 PQKYEV
+50 
-56 RISINKGCRD
+56 
-66 GIYAG
+66 
-71 HGAGNM
+71 M

-214 ISIYGDDLSKEQLTD
+214 ISIYGDDLSRQQLTD

-282 NNMNPTVSNVYKATY
+282 NNMNLTVSNVYKATY

-322 QYGDKGAESQGK
+322 QYGDKGAGSQGK

-352 EVHIDSSDENLNQCR
+352 EAHIDSSDENLNQCR

-409 LAMGKKAADATMSQ
+409 LAMGKKATDATMSQ

-473 ASQVSANK
+473 ATRAFANK

-540 NKYYGALFGDS
+540 NKYYGALFGES

-797 DTFAGVDSVSSGIKI
+797 DTFAGVDSVSRGIKI

-858 EADDDNALSEQY
+858 EADEDNALSEQY

-880 AVSAPENVYAF
+880 AVSVPENVYAF

-908 RLMKNPSETVRNLWE
+908 RLMKNPSEAVRNLWE

-947 PKELAQAQE
+947 PKELAKAQE

-1099 ESKMSDM
+1099 ESKMSD
-1106 KSNTESDN
+1106 N
-1114 ETKKQLD
+1114 EIKKQLD

-1141 VQRVIAQDSL
+1141 AQRVIAQDSL

>member
-1 MLIHLRLTELLY
+1 
-13 LNTNIPVNSRVK
+13 
-25 DRANLRRGLYFC
+25 
-37 VLYVDIKNDNYSE
+37 
-50 PQKYEV
+50 
-56 RISINKGCRD
+56 
-66 GIYAG
+66 
-71 HGAGNM
+71 
-77 QIENLINKST
+77 
-87 DTKNTDTKTI
+87 
-97 NDMTAGMRVSDYIKT
+97 
-112 DSSDNMSKK
+112 
-121 AAVVGSSNS
+121 
-130 VDMSD
+130 
-135 TIYARPQA
+135 
-143 KNEAG
+143 
-148 NNDGTDMAENLLND
+148 
-162 MNQTSENRRNDMI
+162 
-175 VTASTTTSDDY
+175 
-186 KAAKDD
+186 
-192 GYDVIVTETDK
+192 
-203 IKAVLAKAGVD
+203 
-214 ISIYGDDLSKEQLTD
+214 
-229 ITGSQTEA
+229 
-237 AMLVNQMKAYDIPA
+237 MLVNQMKAYDIPA

-260 DAIDRAKSL
+260 DAIDRAKSI

-307 KVGITDNVKQLYDDN
+307 KVGITDNVKQLY
-322 QYGDKGAESQGK
+322 
-334 ISDELFEELKPQ
+334 EELKPQ

-352 EVHIDSSDENLNQCR
+352 EAHIDSSDENLNQCR

-431 KKACDVLGEA
+431 REVCDVLSEA
-441 TADDI
+441 TAEDI
-446 VTLESDNIPVTIEN
+446 VTLESDNMPVTIEN
-460 LSKLIAARGKDSA
+460 LSKLIAARGKDGA
-473 ASQVSANK
+473 ASQASANK
-481 AADNQITDSR
+481 ALDNQITDSR

-540 NKYYGALFGDS
+540 NKYYGALFGES

-579 VLTLESADDTV
+579 VLTLESSDDTV

-601 QSLEAAAS
+601 QSLEAAS

-641 IDTSE
+641 IETSE

-660 DITEDNI
+660 NITEENI
-667 KQIKSVDEQVQ
+667 KQIKSIDEQVQ

-688 TIEMIKRGISPL
+688 TLEMIKRGISPL
-700 DMSMSDISDTARRI
+700 DMSMSDISDTARQI
-714 KSENPDERDEK
+714 KSENHDERDEK

-797 DTFAGVDSVSSGIKI
+797 DTFAGVDSVSRGIKI
-812 DSQIESAYH
+812 DSQIESAYQA
-821 TNCLRDVLDTLSP
+821 NCLRDVLDTLSP
-834 EKMEFVQYDSW
+834 EKMEFVQDDSW
-845 LDMTPEQLRQAVY
+845 LEMTPEQLRQAVY
-858 EADDDNALSEQY
+858 EADEDNTLSEQY

-880 AVSAPENVYAF
+880 AVSVPENVYAF

-908 RLMKNPSETVRNLWE
+908 RLMKNPSEAVRNLWE

-978 IDLRQ
+978 IDIRQ

-1121 GSESVQTT
+1121 GGESVQTT

>member
-1 MLIHLRLTELLY
+1 MSIYSKKITIQNHPLTYE
-13 LNTNIPVNSRVK
+13 
-25 DRANLRRGLYFC
+25 
-37 VLYVDIKNDNYSE
+37 
-50 PQKYEV
+50 QK
-56 RISINKGCRD
+56 ISINKGCRD

-148 NNDGTDMAENLLND
+148 NNDGADMAENLLND

-214 ISIYGDDLSKEQLTD
+214 ISIYGDDLSREQLTD

-260 DAIDRAKSL
+260 DAIDRAKSI

-322 QYGDKGAESQGK
+322 QYGDKGAGSQGK
-334 ISDELFEELKPQ
+334 ISDELFDELKPQ

-352 EVHIDSSDENLNQCR
+352 EAHIDSSDENLNQCR

-409 LAMGKKAADATMSQ
+409 LAMGKKATDATMSQ

-473 ASQVSANK
+473 ASQASANK

-700 DMSMSDISDTARRI
+700 DMSMSDISETARRI
-714 KSENPDERDEK
+714 KSENPDEKDEK

-797 DTFAGVDSVSSGIKI
+797 DTFAGVDSVSRGIKI

-858 EADDDNALSEQY
+858 EADEDSALSEQY
-870 ATEQLRQFNQ
+870 ATEKLRQFNQ

-908 RLMKNPSETVRNLWE
+908 RLMKNPSEAVRNLWE

-1015 MKLRIVRGEDKKG
+1015 MKLRIVRGEDKRG

-1099 ESKMSDM
+1099 ESMASDT
-1106 KSNTESDN
+1106 KSATES
-1114 ETKKQLD
+1114 EKQLD

>member
-1 MLIHLRLTELLY
+1 
-13 LNTNIPVNSRVK
+13 
-25 DRANLRRGLYFC
+25 
-37 VLYVDIKNDNYSE
+37 
-50 PQKYEV
+50 
-56 RISINKGCRD
+56 
-66 GIYAG
+66 
-71 HGAGNM
+71 M

-143 KNEAG
+143 KNEAE

-214 ISIYGDDLSKEQLTD
+214 ISIYGDDLSREQLTD

-260 DAIDRAKSL
+260 DAIDRAKSI

-307 KVGITDNVKQLYDDN
+307 KVGITDNVKQLY
-322 QYGDKGAESQGK
+322 
-334 ISDELFEELKPQ
+334 EELKPQ

-352 EVHIDSSDENLNQCR
+352 EAHIDSSDENLNQCR

-431 KKACDVLGEA
+431 REVCDVLSEA
-441 TADDI
+441 TAEDI
-446 VTLESDNIPVTIEN
+446 VTLESDNMPVTIEN
-460 LSKLIAARGKDSA
+460 LSKLIAARGKDGA
-473 ASQVSANK
+473 ASQASANK
-481 AADNQITDSR
+481 ALDNQITDSR

-540 NKYYGALFGDS
+540 NKYYGALFGES

-579 VLTLESADDTV
+579 VLTLESSDDTV

-601 QSLEAAAS
+601 QSLEAAS

-641 IDTSE
+641 IETSE

-660 DITEDNI
+660 NITEENI
-667 KQIKSVDEQVQ
+667 KQIKSIDEQVQ

-688 TIEMIKRGISPL
+688 TLEMIKRGISPL
-700 DMSMSDISDTARRI
+700 DMSMSDISDTARQI
-714 KSENPDERDEK
+714 KSENHDERDEK

-797 DTFAGVDSVSSGIKI
+797 DTFAGVDSVSRGIKI
-812 DSQIESAYH
+812 DSQIESAYQA
-821 TNCLRDVLDTLSP
+821 NCLRDVLDTLSP
-834 EKMEFVQYDSW
+834 EKMEFVQDDSW
-845 LDMTPEQLRQAVY
+845 LEMTPEQLRQAVY
-858 EADDDNALSEQY
+858 EADEDNTLSEQY

-880 AVSAPENVYAF
+880 AVSVPENVYAF

-908 RLMKNPSETVRNLWE
+908 RLMKNPSEAVRNLWE

-978 IDLRQ
+978 IDIRQ

-1121 GSESVQTT
+1121 GGESVQTT

>member
-1 MLIHLRLTELLY
+1 
-13 LNTNIPVNSRVK
+13 
-25 DRANLRRGLYFC
+25 
-37 VLYVDIKNDNYSE
+37 
-50 PQKYEV
+50 
-56 RISINKGCRD
+56 
-66 GIYAG
+66 
-71 HGAGNM
+71 M

-214 ISIYGDDLSKEQLTD
+214 ISIYGDDLSREQLTD

-260 DAIDRAKSL
+260 DAIDRAKSI

-307 KVGITDNVKQLYDDN
+307 KVGITDNVKQLY
-322 QYGDKGAESQGK
+322 
-334 ISDELFEELKPQ
+334 EELKPQ

-352 EVHIDSSDENLNQCR
+352 EAHIDSSDENLNQCR

-431 KKACDVLGEA
+431 REVCDVLSEA
-441 TADDI
+441 TAEDI
-446 VTLESDNIPVTIEN
+446 VTLESDNMPVTIEN
-460 LSKLIAARGKDSA
+460 LSKLIAARGKDGA
-473 ASQVSANK
+473 ASQASANK
-481 AADNQITDSR
+481 ALDNQITDSR

-540 NKYYGALFGDS
+540 NKYYGALFGES

-579 VLTLESADDTV
+579 VLTLESSDDTV

-601 QSLEAAAS
+601 QSLEAAS

-641 IDTSE
+641 IETSE

-660 DITEDNI
+660 NITEENI
-667 KQIKSVDEQVQ
+667 KQIKSIDEQVQ

-688 TIEMIKRGISPL
+688 TLEMIKRGISPL
-700 DMSMSDISDTARRI
+700 DMSMSDISDTARQI
-714 KSENPDERDEK
+714 KSENHDERDEK

-797 DTFAGVDSVSSGIKI
+797 DTFAGVDSVSRGIKI
-812 DSQIESAYH
+812 DSQIESAYQA
-821 TNCLRDVLDTLSP
+821 NCLRDVLDTLSP
-834 EKMEFVQYDSW
+834 EKMEFVQDDSW
-845 LDMTPEQLRQAVY
+845 LEMTPEQLRQAVY
-858 EADDDNALSEQY
+858 EADEDNTLSEQY

-880 AVSAPENVYAF
+880 AVSVPENVYAF

-908 RLMKNPSETVRNLWE
+908 RLMKNPSEAVRNLWE

-978 IDLRQ
+978 IDIRQ

-1002 YIVPIETADGVTG
+1002 YIVPIETADGVKG

-1121 GSESVQTT
+1121 GGESVQTT

>member
-1 MLIHLRLTELLY
+1 
-13 LNTNIPVNSRVK
+13 
-25 DRANLRRGLYFC
+25 
-37 VLYVDIKNDNYSE
+37 
-50 PQKYEV
+50 
-56 RISINKGCRD
+56 
-66 GIYAG
+66 
-71 HGAGNM
+71 M

-148 NNDGTDMAENLLND
+148 NKDGTDMAENLLND

-214 ISIYGDDLSKEQLTD
+214 ISIYGDDLSREQLTD

-282 NNMNPTVSNVYKATY
+282 NNMNPTISNVYKATY

-322 QYGDKGAESQGK
+322 QYGDKGAGSQGK

-352 EVHIDSSDENLNQCR
+352 EAHIDSSDENLNQCR

-473 ASQVSANK
+473 ASQASANK
-481 AADNQITDSR
+481 ALDNQITDSR
-491 EARLVTAQRKLEEA
+491 DARLVTAQRKLEEA

-540 NKYYGALFGDS
+540 NKYYGALFGES

-667 KQIKSVDEQVQ
+667 RQIKSVDEQVQ
-678 RAFSDMTPAV
+678 RALNDMTPAV

-700 DMSMSDISDTARRI
+700 DMSMSDISETARRI

-797 DTFAGVDSVSSGIKI
+797 DTFAGVDSVSRGIKI

-834 EKMEFVQYDSW
+834 EKMEFVQDDSW
-845 LDMTPEQLRQAVY
+845 LEMTPEQLRQAVY
-858 EADDDNALSEQY
+858 EANEDSALSEQY

-880 AVSAPENVYAF
+880 AVSVPENVYAF

-908 RLMKNPSETVRNLWE
+908 RLMKNPSEAVRNLWE

-978 IDLRQ
+978 IDIRQ

-1028 LVDIFLEDKKCGRVA
+1028 LVDIFIEDKKCGRVA

-1099 ESKMSDM
+1099 ESMASDT
-1106 KSNTESDN
+1106 KSATES
-1114 ETKKQLD
+1114 EKQPD

-1141 VQRVIAQDSL
+1141 VQRVIAQDNL

>member
-1 MLIHLRLTELLY
+1 
-13 LNTNIPVNSRVK
+13 
-25 DRANLRRGLYFC
+25 
-37 VLYVDIKNDNYSE
+37 
-50 PQKYEV
+50 
-56 RISINKGCRD
+56 
-66 GIYAG
+66 
-71 HGAGNM
+71 M

-148 NNDGTDMAENLLND
+148 NNDDTDMAENLLND

-214 ISIYGDDLSKEQLTD
+214 ISIYGDDLSRQQLTD

-322 QYGDKGAESQGK
+322 QYGDKGAGSQGK
-334 ISDELFEELKPQ
+334 ISDELFDELKPQ

-352 EVHIDSSDENLNQCR
+352 EAHIDSSDENLNQCR

-373 IAVTPDNVLLANQID
+373 IAVTPDNVLLANQVDCIN
-388 GITAAGENV
+388 AAGENV

-409 LAMGKKAADATMSQ
+409 LAMGKKATDATMSQ
-423 DGLTFDMA
+423 DGLIFDMA

-473 ASQVSANK
+473 ASQGSANK
-481 AADNQITDSR
+481 ALDNQITDSR

-540 NKYYGALFGDS
+540 NKYYGALFGES

-621 MGDSISKAFQNVDDI
+621 MGDSMSKAFQNVDDI

-660 DITEDNI
+660 DITEENI

-700 DMSMSDISDTARRI
+700 DMSMSDISETARRI
-714 KSENPDERDEK
+714 KSENPDEKDEK

-834 EKMEFVQYDSW
+834 EKMEFMQYDSW

-858 EADDDNALSEQY
+858 EADEDNALSEQY

-880 AVSAPENVYAF
+880 AVSVPENVYAF

-908 RLMKNPSETVRNLWE
+908 RLMKNPSEAVRNLWE

-978 IDLRQ
+978 IDIRQ

-1060 DEQTKK
+1060 DEQTKR

-1099 ESKMSDM
+1099 ESKM
-1106 KSNTESDN
+1106 SDN

>member
-1 MLIHLRLTELLY
+1 
-13 LNTNIPVNSRVK
+13 
-25 DRANLRRGLYFC
+25 
-37 VLYVDIKNDNYSE
+37 
-50 PQKYEV
+50 
-56 RISINKGCRD
+56 
-66 GIYAG
+66 
-71 HGAGNM
+71 M

-214 ISIYGDDLSKEQLTD
+214 ISIYGDDLSREQLTD

-260 DAIDRAKSL
+260 DAIDRAKSI

-307 KVGITDNVKQLYDDN
+307 KVGITDNVKQLY
-322 QYGDKGAESQGK
+322 
-334 ISDELFEELKPQ
+334 EELKPQ

-352 EVHIDSSDENLNQCR
+352 EAHIDSSDENLNQCR

-431 KKACDVLGEA
+431 REVCDVLSEA
-441 TADDI
+441 TAEDI
-446 VTLESDNIPVTIEN
+446 VTLESDNMPVTIEN
-460 LSKLIAARGKDSA
+460 LSKLIAARGKDGA
-473 ASQVSANK
+473 ASQASANK
-481 AADNQITDSR
+481 ALDNQITDSR

-540 NKYYGALFGDS
+540 NKYYGALFGES

-579 VLTLESADDTV
+579 VLTLESSDDTV

-601 QSLEAAAS
+601 QSLEAAS

-641 IDTSE
+641 IETSE

-660 DITEDNI
+660 NITEENI
-667 KQIKSVDEQVQ
+667 KQIKSIDEQVQ

-688 TIEMIKRGISPL
+688 TLEMIKRGISPL
-700 DMSMSDISDTARRI
+700 DMSMSDISDTARQI
-714 KSENPDERDEK
+714 KSENHDERDEK

-797 DTFAGVDSVSSGIKI
+797 DTFAGVDSVSRGIKI
-812 DSQIESAYH
+812 DSQIESAYQA
-821 TNCLRDVLDTLSP
+821 NCLRDVLDTLSP
-834 EKMEFVQYDSW
+834 EKMEFVQDDSW
-845 LDMTPEQLRQAVY
+845 LEMTPEQLRQAVY
-858 EADDDNALSEQY
+858 EADEDNTLSEQY

-880 AVSAPENVYAF
+880 AVSVPENVYAF

-908 RLMKNPSETVRNLWE
+908 RLMKNPSEAVRNLWE

-1015 MKLRIVRGEDKKG
+1015 MKLSIVRGEDKKG

-1066 LFEDNITMFEA
+1066 LFEDNITTFES
-1077 GISDGEQRV
+1077 GISDGEQSV
-1086 RIDVALEH
+1086 HIDVALEH

-1099 ESKMSDM
+1099 EPMASDT
-1106 KSNTESDN
+1106 KSATES
-1114 ETKKQLD
+1114 EKQPD
-1121 GSESVQTT
+1121 GSERVQTT

>member
-1 MLIHLRLTELLY
+1 
-13 LNTNIPVNSRVK
+13 
-25 DRANLRRGLYFC
+25 
-37 VLYVDIKNDNYSE
+37 
-50 PQKYEV
+50 
-56 RISINKGCRD
+56 
-66 GIYAG
+66 
-71 HGAGNM
+71 M

-162 MNQTSENRRNDMI
+162 MNQTSKNRRNDMI

-214 ISIYGDDLSKEQLTD
+214 ISIYGDDLSRQQLTD

-237 AMLVNQMKAYDIPA
+237 AMLINQMKAYDIPA

-297 SSSQVQNYKQ
+297 SSSQVQDYRQ
-307 KVGITDNVKQLYDDN
+307 KTKMT
-322 QYGDKGAESQGK
+322 E

-352 EVHIDSSDENLNQCR
+352 EAHIDSSDENLNQCR

-373 IAVTPDNVLLANQID
+373 IAVTPDNVLLANQVDCIN
-388 GITAAGENV
+388 AAEENV

-409 LAMGKKAADATMSQ
+409 LAMGKKATDATMSQ

-460 LSKLIAARGKDSA
+460 LSKLIAARGRDSA
-473 ASQVSANK
+473 ASQASANK
-481 AADNQITDSR
+481 ALDNQITDSR

-528 IERVVELLKQQE
+528 IERVVEMLKQQE

-646 SNRRAVRILAYNST
+646 SNRRAVRILAYNSI

-700 DMSMSDISDTARRI
+700 DMSMSDISDTARQI
-714 KSENPDERDEK
+714 KSENNDERDEK

-762 AVIGSLVN
+762 AVR
-770 QGADITMKNLLTA
+770 T
-783 VRVRG
+783 RG
-788 KSAMDYKVD
+788 KSTMDYKVD
-797 DTFAGVDSVSSGIKI
+797 DTFAGVEGVSKGARI
-812 DSQIESAYH
+812 DEQIESAYQA
-821 TNCLRDVLDTLSP
+821 NCLRDVLDTLSP
-834 EKMEFVQYDSW
+834 EKMEFVQDDGW
-845 LDMTPEQLRQAVY
+845 LEMTPEQLRQAVY
-858 EADDDNALSEQY
+858 EADEDNTLSEQY

-880 AVSAPENVYAF
+880 AVSVPENVYAF

-908 RLMKNPSETVRNLWE
+908 RLMKNPSEAVRNLWE
-923 RGDSATAR
+923 HGDSATAR

-969 IIEDRHTGS
+969 IIEDRRTGS
-978 IDLRQ
+978 LDIRQ

-993 ASNMSRQEN
+993 ASSMSRQEN

-1015 MKLRIVRGEDKKG
+1015 MKLSIVRGEDKKG

-1066 LFEDNITMFEA
+1066 LFEDNITTFESE
-1077 GISDGEQRV
+1077 ISDGEQSV
-1086 RIDVALEH
+1086 HIDVALEH

-1099 ESKMSDM
+1099 EPMASDT
-1106 KSNTESDN
+1106 KSATES
-1114 ETKKQLD
+1114 EKQLD
-1121 GSESVQTT
+1121 GSERVQTT

>member
-1 MLIHLRLTELLY
+1 
-13 LNTNIPVNSRVK
+13 
-25 DRANLRRGLYFC
+25 
-37 VLYVDIKNDNYSE
+37 
-50 PQKYEV
+50 
-56 RISINKGCRD
+56 
-66 GIYAG
+66 
-71 HGAGNM
+71 M

-148 NNDGTDMAENLLND
+148 NKDGTDMAENLLND

-214 ISIYGDDLSKEQLTD
+214 ISIYGDDLSREQLTD

-322 QYGDKGAESQGK
+322 QYGDKGAGSQGK
-334 ISDELFEELKPQ
+334 ISDELFDELKPQ

-352 EVHIDSSDENLNQCR
+352 EAHIDSSDENLNQCR

-373 IAVTPDNVLLANQID
+373 IAVTPDNVLLANQVDCIN
-388 GITAAGENV
+388 AAEENV

-409 LAMGKKAADATMSQ
+409 LAMGKKATDATMSQ

-473 ASQVSANK
+473 ASQASANK

-540 NKYYGALFGDS
+540 NKYYGALFGES

-621 MGDSISKAFQNVDDI
+621 MGDSMSKAFQNVDDI

-714 KSENPDERDEK
+714 KSENPDEKDEK

-834 EKMEFVQYDSW
+834 EKMEFMQYDSW

-858 EADDDNALSEQY
+858 EADEDNALSEQY

-880 AVSAPENVYAF
+880 AVSVPENVYAF

-908 RLMKNPSETVRNLWE
+908 RLMKNPSEAVRNLWE

-1015 MKLRIVRGEDKKG
+1015 MKLSIVRGEDKKG
-1028 LVDIFLEDKKCGRVA
+1028 MVDIFLEDKKCGRVA

>member
-1 MLIHLRLTELLY
+1 
-13 LNTNIPVNSRVK
+13 
-25 DRANLRRGLYFC
+25 
-37 VLYVDIKNDNYSE
+37 
-50 PQKYEV
+50 
-56 RISINKGCRD
+56 
-66 GIYAG
+66 
-71 HGAGNM
+71 M

-214 ISIYGDDLSKEQLTD
+214 ISIYGDDLSREQLTD

-260 DAIDRAKSL
+260 DAIDRAKSI

-307 KVGITDNVKQLYDDN
+307 KVGITDNVKQLY
-322 QYGDKGAESQGK
+322 
-334 ISDELFEELKPQ
+334 EELKPQ

-352 EVHIDSSDENLNQCR
+352 EAHIDSSDENLNQCR

-373 IAVTPDNVLLANQID
+373 IAVTPDKVLLANQID

-431 KKACDVLGEA
+431 REVCDVLSEA
-441 TADDI
+441 TAEDI
-446 VTLESDNIPVTIEN
+446 VTLESDNMPVTIEN
-460 LSKLIAARGKDSA
+460 LSKLIAARGKDGA
-473 ASQVSANK
+473 ASQASANK
-481 AADNQITDSR
+481 ALDNQITDSR

-540 NKYYGALFGDS
+540 NKYYGALFGES

-579 VLTLESADDTV
+579 VLTLESSDDTV

-601 QSLEAAAS
+601 QSLEAAS

-641 IDTSE
+641 IETSE

-660 DITEDNI
+660 NITEENI
-667 KQIKSVDEQVQ
+667 KQIKSIDEQVQ

-688 TIEMIKRGISPL
+688 TLEMIKRGISPL
-700 DMSMSDISDTARRI
+700 DMSMSDISDTARQI
-714 KSENPDERDEK
+714 KSENHDERDEK

-797 DTFAGVDSVSSGIKI
+797 DTFAGVDSVSRGIKI
-812 DSQIESAYH
+812 DSQIESAYQA
-821 TNCLRDVLDTLSP
+821 NCLRDVLDTLSP
-834 EKMEFVQYDSW
+834 EKMEFVQDDSW
-845 LDMTPEQLRQAVY
+845 LEMTPEQLRQAVY
-858 EADDDNALSEQY
+858 EADEDNTLSEQY

-880 AVSAPENVYAF
+880 AVSVPENVYAF

-908 RLMKNPSETVRNLWE
+908 RLMKNPSEAVRNLWE

-978 IDLRQ
+978 IDIRQ

-1121 GSESVQTT
+1121 GGESVQTT

>member
-1 MLIHLRLTELLY
+1 
-13 LNTNIPVNSRVK
+13 
-25 DRANLRRGLYFC
+25 
-37 VLYVDIKNDNYSE
+37 
-50 PQKYEV
+50 
-56 RISINKGCRD
+56 
-66 GIYAG
+66 
-71 HGAGNM
+71 M

-214 ISIYGDDLSKEQLTD
+214 ISIYGDDLSREQLTD

-251 TDDNIKAGT
+251 TDDNIKAGI
-260 DAIDRAKSL
+260 DAIDQAKSL

-322 QYGDKGAESQGK
+322 QYGDKGAGSQGK

-352 EVHIDSSDENLNQCR
+352 EAHIDSSDENLNQCR

-409 LAMGKKAADATMSQ
+409 LAMGKKATDATMSQ

-473 ASQVSANK
+473 ASQGSANK
-481 AADNQITDSR
+481 AVDNQITDSR

-520 GVSIDTEP
+520 GVLIDTEP

-540 NKYYGALFGDS
+540 NKYYGALFGES

-558 RVRMYNNV
+558 RVCMYNNV

-641 IDTSE
+641 LDTSE

-678 RAFSDMTPAV
+678 RALNDMTPAV

-700 DMSMSDISDTARRI
+700 DMSMSDISETARRI

-797 DTFAGVDSVSSGIKI
+797 DTFAGVDSVSRGIKI

-858 EADDDNALSEQY
+858 EANEDSALSEQY

-880 AVSAPENVYAF
+880 AVSEPENVYAF

-908 RLMKNPSETVRNLWE
+908 RLMKNPSEAVRNLWE
-923 RGDSATAR
+923 RGESATAR

-1015 MKLRIVRGEDKKG
+1015 MKLSIVRGEDKKG
-1028 LVDIFLEDKKCGRVA
+1028 LVDIFLEEKKCGRVA

-1099 ESKMSDM
+1099 ESKMSD
-1106 KSNTESDN
+1106 N

>member
-1 MLIHLRLTELLY
+1 
-13 LNTNIPVNSRVK
+13 
-25 DRANLRRGLYFC
+25 
-37 VLYVDIKNDNYSE
+37 
-50 PQKYEV
+50 
-56 RISINKGCRD
+56 
-66 GIYAG
+66 
-71 HGAGNM
+71 M

-214 ISIYGDDLSKEQLTD
+214 ISIYGDDLSREQLTD

-260 DAIDRAKSL
+260 DAIDRAKSI

-307 KVGITDNVKQLYDDN
+307 KVGITDNVKQLY
-322 QYGDKGAESQGK
+322 
-334 ISDELFEELKPQ
+334 EELKPQ

-352 EVHIDSSDENLNQCR
+352 EAHIDSSDENLNQCR

-431 KKACDVLGEA
+431 REVCDVLSEA
-441 TADDI
+441 TAEDI
-446 VTLESDNIPVTIEN
+446 VTLESDNMPVTIEN
-460 LSKLIAARGKDSA
+460 LSKLIAARGKDGA
-473 ASQVSANK
+473 ASQASANK
-481 AADNQITDSR
+481 ALDNQITDSR

-540 NKYYGALFGDS
+540 NKYYGALFGES

-579 VLTLESADDTV
+579 VLTLESSDDTV

-601 QSLEAAAS
+601 QSLEAAS

-641 IDTSE
+641 IETSE

-660 DITEDNI
+660 NITEENI
-667 KQIKSVDEQVQ
+667 KQIKSIDEQVQ

-688 TIEMIKRGISPL
+688 TLEMIKRGISPL
-700 DMSMSDISDTARRI
+700 DMSMSDISDTARQI
-714 KSENPDERDEK
+714 KSENHDERDEK

-797 DTFAGVDSVSSGIKI
+797 DTFAGVDSVSRGIKI
-812 DSQIESAYH
+812 DSQIESAYQA
-821 TNCLRDVLDTLSP
+821 NCLRDVLDTLSP
-834 EKMEFVQYDSW
+834 EKMEFVQDDSW
-845 LDMTPEQLRQAVY
+845 LEMTPEQLRQAVY
-858 EADDDNALSEQY
+858 EADEDNTLSEQY

-880 AVSAPENVYAF
+880 AVSVPENVYAF

-908 RLMKNPSETVRNLWE
+908 RLMKNPSEAVRNLWE

-978 IDLRQ
+978 IDIRQ

-1099 ESKMSDM
+1099 ESMASDT
-1106 KSNTESDN
+1106 KSATES
-1114 ETKKQLD
+1114 EKQPD

-1141 VQRVIAQDSL
+1141 AQRVIAQDSL

>member
-1 MLIHLRLTELLY
+1 
-13 LNTNIPVNSRVK
+13 
-25 DRANLRRGLYFC
+25 
-37 VLYVDIKNDNYSE
+37 
-50 PQKYEV
+50 
-56 RISINKGCRD
+56 
-66 GIYAG
+66 
-71 HGAGNM
+71 M

-148 NNDGTDMAENLLND
+148 NNDGADMAENLLND

-214 ISIYGDDLSKEQLTD
+214 ISIYGDDLSREQLTD

-260 DAIDRAKSL
+260 DAIDRAKSI

-322 QYGDKGAESQGK
+322 QYGDKGAGSQGK
-334 ISDELFEELKPQ
+334 ISDELFDELKPQ

-352 EVHIDSSDENLNQCR
+352 EAHIDSSDENLNQCR

-409 LAMGKKAADATMSQ
+409 LAMGKKATDATMSQ

-473 ASQVSANK
+473 ASQASANK

-700 DMSMSDISDTARRI
+700 DMSMSDISETARRI

-797 DTFAGVDSVSSGIKI
+797 DTFAGVDSVSRGIKI

-858 EADDDNALSEQY
+858 EANEDNALSEQY

-880 AVSAPENVYAF
+880 AVSVPENVYAF

-908 RLMKNPSETVRNLWE
+908 RLMKNPSEAVRNLWE

-1099 ESKMSDM
+1099 ESMVLG
-1106 KSNTESDN
+1106 NES
-1114 ETKKQLD
+1114 EKQPD

>member
-1 MLIHLRLTELLY
+1 
-13 LNTNIPVNSRVK
+13 
-25 DRANLRRGLYFC
+25 
-37 VLYVDIKNDNYSE
+37 
-50 PQKYEV
+50 
-56 RISINKGCRD
+56 
-66 GIYAG
+66 
-71 HGAGNM
+71 M

-214 ISIYGDDLSKEQLTD
+214 ISIYGDDLSREQLTD

-260 DAIDRAKSL
+260 DAIDRAKSI

-307 KVGITDNVKQLYDDN
+307 KVGITDNVKQLY
-322 QYGDKGAESQGK
+322 
-334 ISDELFEELKPQ
+334 EELKPQ

-352 EVHIDSSDENLNQCR
+352 EAHIDSSDENLNQCR

-431 KKACDVLGEA
+431 REVCDVLSEA
-441 TADDI
+441 TAEDI
-446 VTLESDNIPVTIEN
+446 VTLESDNMPVTIEN
-460 LSKLIAARGKDSA
+460 LSKLIAARGRDGA
-473 ASQVSANK
+473 ASQASANK
-481 AADNQITDSR
+481 ALDNQITDSR

-540 NKYYGALFGDS
+540 NKYYGALFGES

-579 VLTLESADDTV
+579 VLTLESSDDTV

-601 QSLEAAAS
+601 QSLEAAS

-641 IDTSE
+641 IETSE

-660 DITEDNI
+660 NITEENI
-667 KQIKSVDEQVQ
+667 KQIKSIDEQVQ

-688 TIEMIKRGISPL
+688 TLEMIKRGISPL
-700 DMSMSDISDTARRI
+700 DMSMSDISDTARQI
-714 KSENPDERDEK
+714 KSENHDERDEK

-797 DTFAGVDSVSSGIKI
+797 DTFAGVDSVSRGIKI
-812 DSQIESAYH
+812 DSQIESAYQA
-821 TNCLRDVLDTLSP
+821 NCLRDVLDTLSP
-834 EKMEFVQYDSW
+834 EKMEFVQDDSW
-845 LDMTPEQLRQAVY
+845 LEMTPEQLRQAVY
-858 EADDDNALSEQY
+858 EADEDNTLSEQY

-880 AVSAPENVYAF
+880 AVSVPENVYAF

-908 RLMKNPSETVRNLWE
+908 RLMKNPSEAVRNLWE

-978 IDLRQ
+978 IDIRQ

-1121 GSESVQTT
+1121 GGESVQTT

>member
-1 MLIHLRLTELLY
+1 
-13 LNTNIPVNSRVK
+13 
-25 DRANLRRGLYFC
+25 
-37 VLYVDIKNDNYSE
+37 
-50 PQKYEV
+50 
-56 RISINKGCRD
+56 
-66 GIYAG
+66 
-71 HGAGNM
+71 M

-322 QYGDKGAESQGK
+322 QYGDKGAGSQGK

-352 EVHIDSSDENLNQCR
+352 EAHIDSSDENLNQCR

-373 IAVTPDNVLLANQID
+373 IAVTPDNVLLANQVDCIN
-388 GITAAGENV
+388 AAEENV

-409 LAMGKKAADATMSQ
+409 LAMGKKATDATMSQ

-441 TADDI
+441 TAEDI

-460 LSKLIAARGKDSA
+460 LSKLIAVRGKDSA
-473 ASQVSANK
+473 ASQGSANK
-481 AADNQITDSR
+481 ALDNQITDSR
-491 EARLVTAQRKLEEA
+491 DARLVTAQRKLEEA

-540 NKYYGALFGDS
+540 NKYYGALFGES

-579 VLTLESADDTV
+579 ALTLESADDTV
-590 YELYTAGKAMK
+590 YELYTAGRAMK
-601 QSLEAAAS
+601 QSLEAAAL
-609 GYETLMTSPRAD
+609 GYETLMTAPRAD

-700 DMSMSDISDTARRI
+700 DMSMSDISETARRI

-797 DTFAGVDSVSSGIKI
+797 DTFAGVDSVSRGIKI

-834 EKMEFVQYDSW
+834 EKMEFVKYDSW

-858 EADDDNALSEQY
+858 EANEDNALSEQY

-880 AVSAPENVYAF
+880 AVSVPENVYAF

-908 RLMKNPSETVRNLWE
+908 RLMKNPSEAVRNLWE

-942 ESVKN
+942 DSVKN

-978 IDLRQ
+978 IDIRQ

-1015 MKLRIVRGEDKKG
+1015 MKLSIVRGEDKKG

-1099 ESKMSDM
+1099 EPMASDT
-1106 KSNTESDN
+1106 KSATES
-1114 ETKKQLD
+1114 EKQLD

>member
-1 MLIHLRLTELLY
+1 
-13 LNTNIPVNSRVK
+13 
-25 DRANLRRGLYFC
+25 
-37 VLYVDIKNDNYSE
+37 
-50 PQKYEV
+50 
-56 RISINKGCRD
+56 
-66 GIYAG
+66 
-71 HGAGNM
+71 M

-121 AAVVGSSNS
+121 AVVVGSSNS

-148 NNDGTDMAENLLND
+148 NKDGTDMAENLLND

-214 ISIYGDDLSKEQLTD
+214 ISIYGDDLSRQQLTD

-322 QYGDKGAESQGK
+322 QYGDKGAGSQGK

-346 LKQILE
+346 LKQILDDA
-352 EVHIDSSDENLNQCR
+352 HIDSSDENLNQCR

-409 LAMGKKAADATMSQ
+409 LAMGKNAADATMSQ

-431 KKACDVLGEA
+431 REVCDVLGEA
-441 TADDI
+441 TAEDI
-446 VTLESDNIPVTIEN
+446 VTLESDNMPVTIEN

-473 ASQVSANK
+473 ASQGSANK
-481 AADNQITDSR
+481 ALDNQITDSR

-528 IERVVELLKQQE
+528 IERVVEMLKQQE
-540 NKYYGALFGDS
+540 NKYYGALFGES

-688 TIEMIKRGISPL
+688 TLEMIKRGISPL
-700 DMSMSDISDTARRI
+700 DMSMSDISDTARQI

-734 KKNEISEEERDSYIG
+734 RKNEISEEERDSYIG

-797 DTFAGVDSVSSGIKI
+797 DTFAGVDSVSRGIKI

-834 EKMEFVQYDSW
+834 EKMEFVQNDNW
-845 LDMTPEQLRQAVY
+845 LDMTPEQLRQSVY
-858 EADDDNALSEQY
+858 EANEDSALSEQY

-891 LEKYDVKTTAVN
+891 LEKYDVKTTAEN

-908 RLMKNPSETVRNLWE
+908 RLMKNPSEAVRNLWE

-978 IDLRQ
+978 IDIRQ

-1015 MKLRIVRGEDKKG
+1015 MKLSIVRGEDKKG

-1099 ESKMSDM
+1099 ESKMSD
-1106 KSNTESDN
+1106 N

>member
-1 MLIHLRLTELLY
+1 M
-13 LNTNIPVNSRVK
+13 
-25 DRANLRRGLYFC
+25 
-37 VLYVDIKNDNYSE
+37 
-50 PQKYEV
+50 
-56 RISINKGCRD
+56 
-66 GIYAG
+66 
-71 HGAGNM
+71 
-77 QIENLINKST
+77 
-87 DTKNTDTKTI
+87 
-97 NDMTAGMRVSDYIKT
+97 
-112 DSSDNMSKK
+112 
-121 AAVVGSSNS
+121 
-130 VDMSD
+130 
-135 TIYARPQA
+135 
-143 KNEAG
+143 
-148 NNDGTDMAENLLND
+148 
-162 MNQTSENRRNDMI
+162 
-175 VTASTTTSDDY
+175 
-186 KAAKDD
+186 
-192 GYDVIVTETDK
+192 
-203 IKAVLAKAGVD
+203 
-214 ISIYGDDLSKEQLTD
+214 
-229 ITGSQTEA
+229 
-237 AMLVNQMKAYDIPA
+237 
-251 TDDNIKAGT
+251 
-260 DAIDRAKSL
+260 
-269 TNISNETKAYLVR
+269 
-282 NNMNPTVSNVYKATY
+282 
-297 SSSQVQNYKQ
+297 
-307 KVGITDNVKQLYDDN
+307 
-322 QYGDKGAESQGK
+322 
-334 ISDELFEELKPQ
+334 
-346 LKQILE
+346 
-352 EVHIDSSDENLNQCR
+352 
-367 WLIDED
+367 
-373 IAVTPDNVLLANQID
+373 
-388 GITAAGENV
+388 
-397 SSDFYARAVTEA
+397 
-409 LAMGKKAADATMSQ
+409 
-423 DGLTFDMA
+423 
-431 KKACDVLGEA
+431 
-441 TADDI
+441 
-446 VTLESDNIPVTIEN
+446 
-460 LSKLIAARGKDSA
+460 
-473 ASQVSANK
+473 
-481 AADNQITDSR
+481 
-491 EARLVTAQRKLEEA
+491 
-505 RLSMTAEANLSLIKK
+505 
-520 GVSIDTEP
+520 
-528 IERVVELLKQQE
+528 ELLKQQE
-540 NKYYGALFGDS
+540 NKYYGALFGES
-551 SVEASDD
+551 SVAASDD

-700 DMSMSDISDTARRI
+700 DMSMSDISETARRI

-858 EADDDNALSEQY
+858 EADEDNALSEQY

-880 AVSAPENVYAF
+880 AVSVPENVYAF

-908 RLMKNPSETVRNLWE
+908 RLMKNPSEAVRNLWE

-1015 MKLRIVRGEDKKG
+1015 MKLSIVRGEDKRAWLTYSLRIKN
-1028 LVDIFLEDKKCGRVA
+1028 A
-1043 AYFEAKEN
+1043 AE
-1051 SVSAMIVTD
+1051 
-1060 DEQTKK
+1060 
-1066 LFEDNITMFEA
+1066 
-1077 GISDGEQRV
+1077 
-1086 RIDVALEH
+1086 
-1094 DISAK
+1094 
-1099 ESKMSDM
+1099 
-1106 KSNTESDN
+1106 
-1114 ETKKQLD
+1114 
-1121 GSESVQTT
+1121 
-1129 RLYHIAEQFIVN
+1129 
-1141 VQRVIAQDSL
+1141 